1 MGLFGFLRG
10 KKKEEEVGPQIV
22 KVDFYENQTN
32 LLQLMAAVAGAKVQ
46 NEIGVFREK
55 CHKGLEVE
63 GKDGKTFLEFWNEN
77 RHLFGNLDFLS
88 DLDDKCRELELLLTA
103 EESGKYTRIVV
114 AGGFSSGKS
123 SFLNR
128 ITGSQALLPTGVEPV
143 SVVTTY
149 LSCSSELHELRV
161 RGVNQKHAPVILDVD
176 VLRAIQHGSK
186 SNIYLASVLERLM
199 VEVPSTRLDG
209 LLFIDTPGYNNSDK
223 VNASNGTTDRET
235 AERAMGEG
243 DVLFWLV
250 DASRGT
256 LVKEDIAF
264 IKTFRGRKL
273 FIFNKSDKLGK
284 AEAKQVVE
292 NANRLINKEFSVEE
306 VIDVM
311 AYSTLDDEVYYSVR
325 GYSIDDIINE
335 VRNKEEEEEQ
345 EDRVFAQ
352 IGALFDA
359 EVDCFKSLAEI
370 AGQEY
375 NEHVDGKDSA
385 QRKLRELEEQEK
397 NMEHDLATISEL
409 LDLLPS
415 ALNEMSDAANF
426 YGNSVDA
433 LARYNNGKFW
443 SSSTIDE
450 MVQEMSKGLG
460 AHVKKLNEMVDQNNN
475 ASIHE
480 GFFKSLWELM
490 GFMQGSFEAQLEYY
504 KEDCGEDLAQKQRCE
519 GWAEALEQY
528 KVDFIS
534 SVRAGM
540 AQYRRQGRIEG
551 NDLSYLKQEVKGNV
565 FDAIASGRYS
575 AFERCFSLG
584 VDVNACN
591 DAGYSVLTYAVMS
604 GNNDM
609 VRFLLE
615 HGADASRCD
624 KRGHNAFHTAVL
636 HNYRD
641 LCDMLLERDASL
653 AETIPATGET
663 MDDLVN
669 KEPFG
674 EWLKERM
681 KQ

>member
-1 MGLFGFLRG
+1 MGSFGFLRG
-10 KKKEEEVGPQIV
+10 KNKEEEAGSQIV

-32 LLQLMAAVAGAKVQ
+32 LLQLMAAVASAKVQ

-55 CHKGLEVE
+55 CHKGLEVK
-63 GKDGKTFLEFWNEN
+63 GKEGKTFLEFWNEN
-77 RHLFGNLDFLS
+77 RSLFGNLDFLS

-149 LSCSSELHELRV
+149 LSCSSELRELRV

-223 VNASNGTTDRET
+223 VNASNGATDRET

-264 IKTFRGRKL
+264 IKAFRGRKL
-273 FIFNKSDKLGK
+273 FIFNKADKLGK

-292 NANRLINKEFSVEE
+292 DANRLINREFSVEE

-335 VRNKEEEEEQ
+335 VRNKEEEESQ

-359 EVDCFKSLAEI
+359 EVNRFKSVAEI

-375 NEHVDGKDSA
+375 NEHVDGTDSA
-385 QRKLRELEEQEK
+385 QRKLRELNKQEE
-397 NMEHDLATISEL
+397 NMEHDLATTGDLVGL
-409 LDLLPS
+409 LESSLD
-415 ALNEMSDAANF
+415 EMADAVDF
-426 YGNSVDA
+426 YDNSIYA
-433 LARYNNGKFW
+433 LARYNNEKFW

-450 MVQEMSKGLG
+450 MVSEMSKGLK
-460 AHVKKLNEMVDQNNN
+460 AHAKKLGAMIKQYNDATV
-475 ASIHE
+475 HE
-480 GFFKSLWELM
+480 DFADGLWALMDYVKS
-490 GFMQGSFEAQLEYY
+490 SFNDEFEYY
-504 KEDCGEDLAQKQRCE
+504 KAECAEDLARKQRCE
-519 GWAEALEQY
+519 GRAKALEQY
-528 KVDFIS
+528 QVDFIS

-551 NDLSYLKQEVKGNV
+551 NDLGYLKQEVKGNV

-584 VDVNACN
+584 VDVNTCN
-591 DAGYSVLTYAVMS
+591 DAGYSVLTYAVKS

-615 HGADASRCD
+615 HGADAARCD

-653 AETIPATGET
+653 AETLPATGET
-663 MDDLVN
+663 LDDLVN
-669 KEPFG
+669 KDPFG
-674 EWLKERM
+674 EWLTERIT
-681 KQ
+681 Q

>member
-1 MGLFGFLRG
+1 MGSFGFLRG
-10 KKKEEEVGPQIV
+10 KNNAEEAGSQIV
-22 KVDFYENQTN
+22 KVDFYDDPVN
-32 LLQLMAAVAGAKVQ
+32 LLQLMAAVANAKVQ
-46 NEIGVFREK
+46 NEIGVFRKK
-55 CHKGLEVE
+55 CQEGLEVQGE
-63 GKDGKTFLEFWNEN
+63 DGKTFLEFWNEN
-77 RHLFGNLDFLS
+77 RSLFGNLDFLS
-88 DLDDKCRELELLLTA
+88 DISGKCRELELLLTA
-103 EESGKYTRIVV
+103 EESGKYAHIVV

-223 VNASNGTTDRET
+223 VNASNGTRDRET

-264 IKTFRGRKL
+264 IKTFRGPKL
-273 FIFNKSDKLGK
+273 FIFNKADKLGK
-284 AEAKQVVE
+284 AEAKRVVE
-292 NANRLINKEFSVEE
+292 AANRLICSEFSAEE

-325 GYSIDDIINE
+325 GCSIDGVLNV
-335 VRNKEEEEEQ
+335 VRNKEEEESQ

-352 IGALFDA
+352 IEALFDA
-359 EVDCFKSLAEI
+359 EVAHFKSVAEKIEEEYKEDVDWKDKMYRRARKLSETEKKLEKDFDAIVSYAELAET
-370 AGQEY
+370 G
-375 NEHVDGKDSA
+375 
-385 QRKLRELEEQEK
+385 
-397 NMEHDLATISEL
+397 
-409 LDLLPS
+409 
-415 ALNEMSDAANF
+415 
-426 YGNSVDA
+426 
-433 LARYNNGKFW
+433 
-443 SSSTIDE
+443 IDE
-450 MVQEMSKGLG
+450 MLALIERYEKPLG
-460 AHVKKLNEMVDQNNN
+460 FVDQEDISLRKKNLVGMIEKYNQ
-475 ASIHE
+475 SEISE
-480 GFFKSLWELM
+480 DFFSTIREMLDYVQDWNES
-490 GFMQGSFEAQLEYY
+490 GYQYY
-504 KEDCGEDLAQKQRCE
+504 SEECKKDLVRKQRCE
-519 GWAEALEQY
+519 GSAEALEQY
-528 KVDFIS
+528 KVDFII

-540 AQYRRQGRIEG
+540 AQYRRQGCVEG
-551 NDLSYLKQEVKGNV
+551 NDLSYLKQEVKGNA
-565 FDAIASGRYS
+565 FDAIASGLYS

-591 DAGYSVLTYAVMS
+591 DAGYSVLTYAVKS

-641 LCDMLLERDASL
+641 LCDMLLEHDASL
-653 AETIPATGET
+653 AETLPATGET
-663 MDDLVN
+663 LDDLVN

-674 EWLKERM
+674 EWLTERIT
-681 KQ
+681 Q

>member
-1 MGLFGFLRG
+1 MGSFGFLRG
-10 KKKEEEVGPQIV
+10 KKNEEEVGPQVI
-22 KVDFYENQTN
+22 KLDFYDDPAN
-32 LLQLMAAVAGAKVQ
+32 LLRLMAKVANAKVQ
-46 NEIGVFREK
+46 DEIGAFRKK
-55 CHKGLEVE
+55 CQEGLEVQGE
-63 GKDGKTFLEFWNEN
+63 DGTTFLEFWNEN
-77 RHLFGNLDFLS
+77 RHLFENLDFLS
-88 DLDDKCRELELLLTA
+88 DISDKCRELELLLTA

-161 RGVNQKHAPVILDVD
+161 LGVNQNHAPVILDVD
-176 VLRAIQHGSK
+176 VLRAIQHGRKSK
-186 SNIYLASVLERLM
+186 IYLVSVLERLI

-209 LLFIDTPGYNNSDK
+209 LLFIDTPGYDNSDK

-256 LVKEDIAF
+256 LVREDIAF
-264 IKTFRGRKL
+264 IKTFRGPKL
-273 FIFNKSDKLGK
+273 FIFNKADKLGK
-284 AEAKQVVE
+284 AEAKRVVE
-292 NANRLINKEFSVEE
+292 AANRLIYSEFSAEE

-325 GYSIDDIINE
+325 GYSLDDIINE
-335 VRNKEEEEEQ
+335 VRNKEEEESQ

-352 IGALFDA
+352 IEALFDA
-359 EVDCFKSLAEI
+359 EVAHFKSVAEKIEEEYKEDVDWKDKMYRRARKLSETEKKLEKDFDAIVSYAELAET
-370 AGQEY
+370 G
-375 NEHVDGKDSA
+375 
-385 QRKLRELEEQEK
+385 
-397 NMEHDLATISEL
+397 
-409 LDLLPS
+409 
-415 ALNEMSDAANF
+415 
-426 YGNSVDA
+426 
-433 LARYNNGKFW
+433 
-443 SSSTIDE
+443 IDE
-450 MVQEMSKGLG
+450 MLALIERYEKPLG
-460 AHVKKLNEMVDQNNN
+460 FVDQEDISLRKKNLVGMIEKYNQ
-475 ASIHE
+475 SEISE
-480 GFFKSLWELM
+480 DFFSTIREMLDYVQDWNES
-490 GFMQGSFEAQLEYY
+490 GYQYY
-504 KEDCGEDLAQKQRCE
+504 SEECKKDLVRKQRCE
-519 GWAEALEQY
+519 GSAEALEQY
-528 KVDFIS
+528 KVDFII

-540 AQYRRQGRIEG
+540 AQYRRQGCVEG
-551 NDLSYLKQEVKGNV
+551 NDLSYLKQEVKGNA
-565 FDAIASGRYS
+565 FDAIASGLYS

-591 DAGYSVLTYAVMS
+591 DAGYSVLTYAVKS

-641 LCDMLLERDASL
+641 LCDMLLEHDASL
-653 AETIPATGET
+653 AETLPATGET
-663 MDDLVN
+663 LDDLVN

-674 EWLKERM
+674 EWLTERIT
-681 KQ
+681 Q

>member
-1 MGLFGFLRG
+1 MGSFGFLRG
-10 KKKEEEVGPQIV
+10 KKNEEEVGPQVI
-22 KVDFYENQTN
+22 KLDFYDDPAN
-32 LLQLMAAVAGAKVQ
+32 LLRLMAKVANAKVQ
-46 NEIGVFREK
+46 DEIGAFRKK
-55 CHKGLEVE
+55 CQEGLEVQGE
-63 GKDGKTFLEFWNEN
+63 DGTTFLEFWNEN
-77 RHLFGNLDFLS
+77 RHLFENLDFLS
-88 DLDDKCRELELLLTA
+88 DISDKCRELELLLTA

-161 RGVNQKHAPVILDVD
+161 LGVNQNHAPVILDVD
-176 VLRAIQHGSK
+176 VLRAIQHGRKSK
-186 SNIYLASVLERLM
+186 IYLVSVLERLI

-209 LLFIDTPGYNNSDK
+209 LLFIDTPGYDNSDK

-256 LVKEDIAF
+256 LVREDIAF
-264 IKTFRGRKL
+264 IKTFRGPKL
-273 FIFNKSDKLGK
+273 FIFNKADKLGK
-284 AEAKQVVE
+284 AEAKRVVE
-292 NANRLINKEFSVEE
+292 AANRLIYSEFSAEE

-325 GYSIDDIINE
+325 GYSLDDIINE
-335 VRNKEEEEEQ
+335 VRNKEEEEGQ

-352 IGALFDA
+352 IEALFDA
-359 EVDCFKSLAEI
+359 EVAHFKLMAEKIEEEYQEDVDQKDKIQRFVRKLSETEKKLEKNFDSIAAYVDLAGKGIDEIQDLIKYYEILNVVLTRTVVFKLMGAFKSEDLLL
-370 AGQEY
+370 
-375 NEHVDGKDSA
+375 
-385 QRKLRELEEQEK
+385 RKKKLEEMIEK
-397 NMEHDLATISEL
+397 YNQSEISE
-409 LDLLPS
+409 D
-415 ALNEMSDAANF
+415 F
-426 YGNSVDA
+426 
-433 LARYNNGKFW
+433 
-443 SSSTIDE
+443 SSTIWE
-450 MVQEMSKGLG
+450 MLEYVQD
-460 AHVKKLNEMVDQNNN
+460 LNE
-475 ASIHE
+475 S
-480 GFFKSLWELM
+480 GYK
-490 GFMQGSFEAQLEYY
+490 YY
-504 KEDCGEDLAQKQRCE
+504 SEECKKDLVRKQQCL
-519 GWAEALEQY
+519 GMAEALDHY
-528 KVDFIS
+528 RVNFIS
-534 SVRAGM
+534 SVQAGM

-565 FDAIASGRYS
+565 FDAIASGCYS

-584 VDVNACN
+584 VDVSTCN
-591 DAGYSVLTYAVMS
+591 DAGYSVLTYAVKS

-609 VRFLLE
+609 VRFLLK

-641 LCDMLLERDASL
+641 LCDMLLEHDASL
-653 AETIPATGET
+653 AETLPATGET
-663 MDDLVN
+663 LGDLVN

-674 EWLKERM
+674 EWLNERI